1 MVGLWWHEYKM
12 AKGWYITSELG
23 YKKTLQLPFS
33 AFFVFLPPTS
43 LCLPLSLPLEKAGTM
58 LPCEGIKISASN
70 EGRKLEGGSSSPS
83 QVFRDC
89 SLGQQLDCN
98 LIKDPEPEYPT
109 RNFVR

>member
-33 AFFVFLPPTS
+33 AFFVFLPPTF

-70 EGRKLEGGSSSPS
+70 EGRKLDGGSSSPS
-83 QVFRDC
+83 QVFRYLQ
-89 SLGQQLDCN
+89 SQK
-98 LIKDPEPEYPT
+98 I
-109 RNFVR
+109 F